1 MKALSAQTALNLRS
15 QGRIRGGRGAVWTRA
30 MDSVIGR
37 RRESLNDIPT
47 AGDAV
52 GDRRPFPIKARPG
65 APDAEGEAASGQT
78 RRETGTQSQRSLAD
92 RSATGS
98 VPVSLHGRSD
108 DRPGVALK
116 MPAASLFVPIRWRI
130 RWIVVAGC
138 LLLGLA
144 SAAPAGAAD
153 PALAR
158 VAAHQPSRQVSV
170 IVQFRAGVSQASAQR
185 VVTAAGGR
193 DATAIPVIHGVS
205 ARMPARAA
213 RRLAHRASVRA
224 VSLNMRIKPQSNN
237 YPDPNKL
244 ATSFIQSTHSE
255 NLWGKATGEG
265 VGVAVVDTGIAGD
278 LPDFATSATDPTSR
292 VVASAIVNP
301 NTTNPGDGFGHGTHV
316 AGLIAGNSLWRNK
329 NDEAY
334 GRFAGTAPAADLIS
348 IKAGDDNGD
357 ATVLDVIYGIE
368 FAIEHKDEF
377 NIRVMN
383 LSLQST
389 SAESY
394 KTDPLDAAVEAAWFS
409 GITVVT
415 AVGNRG
421 SAADAVNY
429 APGNDPYVISVGGV
443 DDLGTKN
450 SDDDAIADWSSRW
463 TTQDGFAKPDLY
475 APGAHILSTLA
486 PNSAFASM
494 CPTCIFDGS
503 YIKAGGSSMA
513 APIVA
518 GVAADIVQ
526 LHPDWT
532 PDMVKGA
539 IVGTLRTVKKH
550 KGDSAETERPSEL
563 DAEKA
568 VKAKDIRKLAT
579 VNQGLTPN
587 DTVVDPETG
596 GIDLVLSR
604 WGRSSWSR
612 SRWSQ
617 AGGDAA
623 APWARSSWSCDCSK
637 TDGGAV
643 DPSRSSWSR
652 SSWSSLLGA

>member
-1 MKALSAQTALNLRS
+1 MTSPVV
-15 QGRIRGGRGAVWTRA
+15 GMGARDTRP
-30 MDSVIGR
+30 S
-37 RRESLNDIPT
+37 
-47 AGDAV
+47 
-52 GDRRPFPIKARPG
+52 PIKARPG

-116 MPAASLFVPIRWRI
+116 MSAASLFVPIRWRI
-130 RWIVVAGC
+130 RWIVVAGG

-144 SAAPAGAAD
+144 PSAPAAAAD
-153 PALAR
+153 PELAR
-158 VAAHQPSRQVSV
+158 VDAHQPSSQVGV

-193 DATAIPVIHGVS
+193 DASAIPVIHGVS

-213 RRLAHRASVRA
+213 RRLARRASVRA
-224 VSLNMRIKPQSNN
+224 VSLNMRIKPQSND

-255 NLWGKATGEG
+255 NLWGKDKATGEG
-265 VGVAVVDTGIAGD
+265 IGVAVVDTGIAGD

-316 AGLIAGNSLWRNK
+316 AGLIAGNSMWRNK

-334 GRFAGTAPAADLIS
+334 GRFAGTAPDADLIS

-443 DDLGTKN
+443 DDSGTKN
-450 SDDDAIADWSSRW
+450 PDDDAIADWSSRG

-494 CPTCIFDGS
+494 CPTCVFDGS

-526 LHPDWT
+526 LHPDGT

-596 GIDLVLSR
+596 GIDLVRSR